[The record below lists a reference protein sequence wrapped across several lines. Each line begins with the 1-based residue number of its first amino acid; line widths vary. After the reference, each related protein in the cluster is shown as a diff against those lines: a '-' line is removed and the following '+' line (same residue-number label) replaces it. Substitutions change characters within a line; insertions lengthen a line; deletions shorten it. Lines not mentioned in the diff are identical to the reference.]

1 MFDELGEKLDGA
13 LKKLRQR
20 GVLTEPMVKDGLR
33 EVRRVL
39 LEADVNFR
47 VTRDFLGRVQERA
60 LGEETLRAVSPGQQ
74 VVKIVHDEL
83 AHLFGEVRPAVEE
96 TLSGLT
102 VVLIVGLQGV
112 GKTTT
117 AAKLARR
124 FARDGKRPMLAACD
138 LQRPAAIEQL
148 QTLGGK
154 IGVEVF
160 KGEFGGDPVA
170 TALAAREH
178 AVASNYSVL
187 VVDTAGRLQI
197 DETLMEELTRIREV
211 LEPHEI
217 LLVADAMTG
226 QEAVTIAKGF
236 DDALGLTG
244 IVMSKMDGDAR
255 GGAAL
260 SMRSVTGCPIKFL
273 GVGEGIDDLDQANP
287 TRLAGRIL
295 QMGDVVG
302 LVERAQVAVDEEQ
315 QVQLQ
320 KQMMSGRFTLE
331 DFLAAM
337 SQIQRMGPLDQ
348 LMKLM
353 PGTKRIKI
361 PTANMNPKRF
371 KHVEAIILS
380 MTPQERQDPKIL
392 NGSRR
397 ARIAKGSGRS
407 VAEVNRLLKQF
418 KQMQKLMKQM
428 RGMIGGSG
436 IG

>member
-20 GVLTEPMVKDGLR
+20 GVLTEPMVKEGLR

-39 LEADVNFR
+39 LEADVNFK
-47 VTRDFLGRVQERA
+47 VTRDFLGRVQDRA

-74 VVKIVHDEL
+74 VVKIVHDEI
-83 AHLFGEVRPAVEE
+83 AHLFGEARPTVEE
-96 TLSGLT
+96 TSRGLT

-124 FARDGKRPMLAACD
+124 FSRDGKRPMLVACD

-148 QTLGGK
+148 QTLGEK
-154 IGVEVF
+154 IGIEVF

-170 TALAAREH
+170 TALAARKH

-226 QEAVTIAKGF
+226 QEAVTIAQGF
-236 DDALGLTG
+236 EDALGLTG

-273 GVGEGIDDLDQANP
+273 GVGEGIDDLDQADP

-315 QVQLQ
+315 QAQLQ

-348 LMKLM
+348 LMKLI
-353 PGTKRIKI
+353 PGAKRMKI
-361 PTANMNPKRF
+361 PAGNMDPKRF

-418 KQMQKLMKQM
+418 NQMQKLMKQM
-428 RGMIGGSG
+428 RGMIGASG
-436 IG
+436 LG

>member
-20 GVLTEPMVKDGLR
+20 GVLTEPMVKEGLR

-39 LEADVNFR
+39 LEADVNFK
-47 VTRDFLGRVQERA
+47 VTRDFLGRVQDRA

-74 VVKIVHDEL
+74 VVKIVHDEI
-83 AHLFGEVRPAVEE
+83 AHLFGEARPTVEE
-96 TLSGLT
+96 TSRGLT

-124 FARDGKRPMLAACD
+124 FSRDGKRPMLVACD

-148 QTLGGK
+148 QTLGEK
-154 IGVEVF
+154 IGIEVF

-170 TALAAREH
+170 TALAARKH

-226 QEAVTIAKGF
+226 QEAVTIAQGF
-236 DDALGLTG
+236 EDALGLTG

-273 GVGEGIDDLDQANP
+273 GVGEGIDDLDQADP

-315 QVQLQ
+315 QAQLQ

-337 SQIQRMGPLDQ
+337 SQIQKMGPLDQ
-348 LMKLM
+348 LMKLI
-353 PGTKRIKI
+353 PGAKRMKI
-361 PTANMNPKRF
+361 PAGNMDPKRF

-418 KQMQKLMKQM
+418 NQMQKLMKQM

-436 IG
+436 LG